1 MQTAFQPGQ
10 ILLDKYRVE
19 RVLGAGGM
27 GVVVAARHLA
37 LDELVAIKF
46 MLGPGNQAD
55 VTRFVREARAAVR
68 LRSQHVARVLDVA
81 ALEDGTPYM
90 VLEHLDGNDL
100 SHVLRERGPLPVEEA
115 ADAILQA
122 CEAIAEA
129 HSIGIVHRDI
139 KPANLFLTRALD
151 GSSCIKVLD
160 FGIAK
165 WANASTAKLD
175 PSQPMGSAPYMAP
188 EQFAATTHVDA
199 RTDVWALGATLFH
212 LLTGKM
218 PFHHEDVDS
227 IPSMMHAVLHR
238 PPWRPRDLR
247 RDLPEAL
254 EAVLLRCLEKDQA
267 VRFASVAALA
277 AALAP
282 FGSEHTAM
290 YAKRAAKVLGEPE
303 HSARLPSRPELAP
316 VAAALT
322 APSQAQT
329 APLPELGATAR
340 SAEQTGPLPQISRVY
355 EAATPPPA
363 AVTAPQLD
371 ASTPSKL
378 RGPPVAA
385 LVALVVAL
393 AALAIGIRVGRE
405 SVSPAA
411 ASDAPE
417 AKVQPT
423 MERPPEAAAIPQ
435 PPLPPASDASSAR
448 DTPPRV
454 ETATTKAIPAQ
465 IAPPPPRRTNS
476 PPPATTPAATTAP
489 KEDLYGRRR

>member
-46 MLGPGNQAD
+46 MLGPGSQAD

-90 VLEHLDGNDL
+90 VLEHLEGNDL
-100 SHVLRERGPLPVEEA
+100 SHVLRERGPLPAEEA

-151 GSSCIKVLD
+151 GTSCIKVLD

-188 EQFAATTHVDA
+188 EQFAATTRVDA

-218 PFHHEDVDS
+218 PFHHDDVDS
-227 IPSMMHAVLHR
+227 IQSMMHAVLHR
-238 PPWRPRDLR
+238 PPWKPRELR
-247 RDLPEAL
+247 RGLPEAM

-282 FGSEHTAM
+282 FGSEHTTM
-290 YAKRAAKVLGEPE
+290 YSKRVAKVLGEPE
-303 HSARLPSRPELAP
+303 HSARVPSRPDVAP
-316 VAAALT
+316 VAAAHPALPH
-322 APSQAQT
+322 APT

-340 SAEQTGPLPQISRVY
+340 SAEQTAPVPQLGRVN
-355 EAATPPPA
+355 EAATPPAA
-363 AVTAPQLD
+363 AVTTPQLD
-371 ASTPSKL
+371 ASASSKL
-378 RGPPVAA
+378 RGPLVAA
-385 LVALVVAL
+385 LVSLVAVL
-393 AALAIGIRVGRE
+393 VALAIGIRVGRE

-411 ASDAPE
+411 ASDVPE
-417 AKVQPT
+417 AKVLPPT
-423 MERPPEAAAIPQ
+423 ERPTESSAVAQ
-435 PPLPPASDASSAR
+435 PPLPASDASSAR
-448 DTPPRV
+448 DTPARV
-454 ETATTKAIPAQ
+454 ETTAKAAPTQA
-465 IAPPPPRRTNS
+465 APPPQRRASS
-476 PPPATTPAATTAP
+476 PSPATTPAATTAP

>member
-1 MQTAFQPGQ
+1 MQHAFKPGQ

-27 GVVVAARHLA
+27 GIVVAAWHLA

-46 MLGPGNQAD
+46 MLGPGSQAD

-100 SHVLRERGPLPVEEA
+100 SHMLRERGPLPVEEA

-151 GSSCIKVLD
+151 GLSCIKVLD

-188 EQFAATTHVDA
+188 EQFAATTRVDA

-218 PFHHEDVDS
+218 PFHHDDVDS
-227 IPSMMHAVLHR
+227 IQSMMRAVLHR
-238 PPWRPRDLR
+238 PPWKPRELR
-247 RDLPEAL
+247 RDLPEPM

-267 VRFASVAALA
+267 VRFGSVAALA

-290 YAKRAAKVLGEPE
+290 YAKRVAKVLGEPE
-303 HSARLPSRPELAP
+303 HSARVPSRPEIAP
-316 VAAALT
+316 VAAAPAAPPHAPT
-322 APSQAQT
+322 APLGATAQSTEQT
-329 APLPELGATAR
+329 APLPQLG
-340 SAEQTGPLPQISRVY
+340 RVN
-355 EAATPPPA
+355 EAATPPA
-363 AVTAPQLD
+363 ATVTTPQLD
-371 ASTPSKL
+371 ASAPSKL
-378 RGPPVAA
+378 RGPLAAA
-385 LVALVVAL
+385 LVALVAVL
-393 AALAIGIRVGRE
+393 VALAIGIRVGRE

-411 ASDAPE
+411 ASDVPE
-417 AKVQPT
+417 AKVLPPT
-423 MERPPEAAAIPQ
+423 ERPTESSVVAQ
-435 PPLPPASDASSAR
+435 PPLPAADVSPAR
-448 DTPPRV
+448 DTPARV
-454 ETATTKAIPAQ
+454 ETTAS
-465 IAPPPPRRTNS
+465 APTQRSTSSPPRSARPASLTGAPASKS
-476 PPPATTPAATTAP
+476 PP